1 MPYIRKNDEISYYKG
16 NPFHQRVSEN
26 IMLELHIVFFLV
38 QSQFS
43 TQDGSS
49 SFFLLIYVP

>member
-49 SFFLLIYVP
+49 SFFLLMYVP